1 MIFEFIRKL
10 TVPFDQIERYVPKKG
25 RILDVGCGH
34 GFFAAQL
41 AKNPGRQVLGID
53 PSSYKIQLAKT
64 RHGHLPHLKF
74 KATYLK
80 SLKSKKYDC
89 IAIIDVLYLL
99 PEDEKL
105 KILAKTHQLL
115 KKNGVFI
122 LKEVNT
128 KPDWMF
134 KLIKLEEALMVR
146 LLRYTHSDYRRL
158 YFLDKQAL
166 KKLLRKTGFKII
178 TERQLRGIL
187 PYPHLLFV
195 SQKTGTRYN
204 TIDEIH

>member
-1 MIFEFIRKL
+1 MVFEFTRKL
-10 TVPFDQIERYVPKKG
+10 TVPFDQIARYVPKKG

-34 GFFAAQL
+34 GIFSALL
-41 AKNPGRQVLGID
+41 AKNSDREVLGID
-53 PSSYKIQLAKT
+53 PSSYKIRLAKT
-64 RHGHLPHLKF
+64 HYSNLSNLKF
-74 KATYLK
+74 KTIYLND
-80 SLKSKKYDC
+80 LDTKKYDC
-89 IAIIDVLYLL
+89 IVIIDVLYLL

-105 KILAKTHQLL
+105 KILVKIHQLL
-115 KKNGVFI
+115 KPDGVFI
-122 LKEVNT
+122 LKEVDT

-158 YFLDKQAL
+158 YFLDKQGL
-166 KKLLRKTGFKII
+166 KKLLRKTGFKIT

-195 SQKTGTRYN
+195 SQKTW
-204 TIDEIH
+204 HSV